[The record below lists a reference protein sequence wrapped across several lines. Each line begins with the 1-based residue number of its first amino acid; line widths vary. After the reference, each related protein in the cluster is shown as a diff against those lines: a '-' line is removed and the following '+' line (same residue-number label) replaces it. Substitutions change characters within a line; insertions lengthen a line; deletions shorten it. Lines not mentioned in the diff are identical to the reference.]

1 MANKIL
7 TPITLWNDFDDSLPA
22 NATVLDEQADDKCV
36 VRAIRF
42 YGRAVGDE
50 RVNIFAR
57 VACPVEEGKYPALL
71 ILPDCSLTAETDILC
86 RFAELGY
93 IALMPDYRGVWKGT
107 DGYTVYPQ
115 AVSYANLAMAE
126 RHIDY
131 ADETAKET
139 CWYEWTAV
147 ARYCLNFLASIPS
160 VAKIGAIGI
169 RAGGDIVWQLAAT
182 CDKLACAVPVCAGG
196 WRAYRGINKYGDAPE
211 LKMDDERYRYIA
223 GVESQ
228 SYAPQVKCPLLML
241 CSTNDE
247 GFDADRAFDTF
258 LRIEGKQ
265 EKTFYF
271 AARYGGHIGKTGVH
285 DLDLF
290 IRKHLKG
297 REVFVPEPTDISI
310 EEDTDGELIA
320 RVCSDQNGEVTY
332 SEVYMAEDTC
342 ESAMR
347 DWSKC
352 EFKRDDGE
360 DGRVFRL
367 HACVG
372 ASRVFAFSKTKYS
385 CGFAVSSK
393 IAAKKL
399 EKNYPNQTGRSRI
412 LYCSEEGRASFTLD
426 RFTHH
431 TLADCFLDGTLPA
444 PPVQVEEGPC
454 GIKGIYSPY
463 GLRLYRI
470 NDPRYRPGENALL
483 KFDIYCPKT
492 ATVQITIRAD
502 KGGRAENY
510 TCTLYLTGC
519 DAWTDHVLGAKDFKT
534 EESKPL
540 AQLREAKYIAFYSE
554 DVFYINNLLLL

>member
-7 TPITLWNDFDDSLPA
+7 TPVTLWNDFDDSLPA

-223 GVESQ
+223 GVESCQ
-228 SYAPQVKCPLLML
+228 RCNHYQHQKRQ
-241 CSTNDE
+241 E
-247 GFDADRAFDTF
+247 GTH
-258 LRIEGKQ
+258 Q
-265 EKTFYF
+265 
-271 AARYGGHIGKTGVH
+271 
-285 DLDLF
+285 
-290 IRKHLKG
+290 RKL
-297 REVFVPEPTDISI
+297 
-310 EEDTDGELIA
+310 
-320 RVCSDQNGEVTY
+320 
-332 SEVYMAEDTC
+332 
-342 ESAMR
+342 
-347 DWSKC
+347 
-352 EFKRDDGE
+352 
-360 DGRVFRL
+360 
-367 HACVG
+367 
-372 ASRVFAFSKTKYS
+372 
-385 CGFAVSSK
+385 
-393 IAAKKL
+393 
-399 EKNYPNQTGRSRI
+399 
-412 LYCSEEGRASFTLD
+412 
-426 RFTHH
+426 
-431 TLADCFLDGTLPA
+431 
-444 PPVQVEEGPC
+444 
-454 GIKGIYSPY
+454 
-463 GLRLYRI
+463 
-470 NDPRYRPGENALL
+470 
-483 KFDIYCPKT
+483 
-492 ATVQITIRAD
+492 
-502 KGGRAENY
+502 
-510 TCTLYLTGC
+510 
-519 DAWTDHVLGAKDFKT
+519 
-534 EESKPL
+534 
-540 AQLREAKYIAFYSE
+540 
-554 DVFYINNLLLL
+554 

>member
-1 MANKIL
+1 M
-7 TPITLWNDFDDSLPA
+7 
-22 NATVLDEQADDKCV
+22 
-36 VRAIRF
+36 
-42 YGRAVGDE
+42 
-50 RVNIFAR
+50 
-57 VACPVEEGKYPALL
+57 
-71 ILPDCSLTAETDILC
+71 
-86 RFAELGY
+86 
-93 IALMPDYRGVWKGT
+93 
-107 DGYTVYPQ
+107 
-115 AVSYANLAMAE
+115 
-126 RHIDY
+126 
-131 ADETAKET
+131 
-139 CWYEWTAV
+139 
-147 ARYCLNFLASIPS
+147 
-160 VAKIGAIGI
+160 
-169 RAGGDIVWQLAAT
+169 
-182 CDKLACAVPVCAGG
+182 
-196 WRAYRGINKYGDAPE
+196 
-211 LKMDDERYRYIA
+211 
-223 GVESQ
+223 
-228 SYAPQVKCPLLML
+228 
-241 CSTNDE
+241 
-247 GFDADRAFDTF
+247 
-258 LRIEGKQ
+258 
-265 EKTFYF
+265 
-271 AARYGGHIGKTGVH
+271 
-285 DLDLF
+285 
-290 IRKHLKG
+290 
-297 REVFVPEPTDISI
+297 
-310 EEDTDGELIA
+310 
-320 RVCSDQNGEVTY
+320 
-332 SEVYMAEDTC
+332 
-342 ESAMR
+342 
-347 DWSKC
+347 
-352 EFKRDDGE
+352 
-360 DGRVFRL
+360 FRL

-463 GLRLYRI
+463 GMRLYRI